1 MHARAKKKF
10 GLKFLRVYVYVSS
23 QVDISEGRKGKD
35 HLDRSVRLFSSPGN
49 LNSGQHSYEWRGWR

>member
-23 QVDISEGRKGKD
+23 QVDISEERKGKD
-35 HLDRSVRLFSSPGN
+35 LLDRSVGSFSSPGN
-49 LNSGQHSYEWRGWR
+49 LTSGQHSYE